1 MMYRIRTSLQLRNS
15 VPWVLTALCSTVF
28 YVFAHGLPPQRA
40 DMKGKVVGVSDGD
53 TITVLTDDNIQH
65 KVRLA
70 HIDCPEKGQPFGNKA
85 KQFTSDFCFG
95 QVVRVEHGGKKDR
108 NGRYIGVVY
117 NSRGDNLN
125 KQLVAAGLA
134 WHFVRYSKD
143 QSYSAL
149 EAQARQAKRGL
160 WVESNAIAPWVWRR
174 QPK

>member
-1 MMYRIRTSLQLRNS
+1 MHKNPLQWSKQIKWALT
-15 VPWVLTALCSTVF
+15 VLHCTVF
-28 YVFAHGLPPQRA
+28 FVFAQCLPPQRA
-40 DMKGKVVGVSDGD
+40 DMTGKVVGISDGD
-53 TITVLTDDNIQH
+53 TITVLTEDKTQH

-70 HIDCPEKGQPFGNKA
+70 HIDCPEKGQPFGNRA

-95 QVVRVEHGGKKDR
+95 QIVRVEHGGKKDR

-125 KQLVAAGLA
+125 KQLVSAGLA
-134 WHFVRYSKD
+134 WHFVRYSND

-149 EAQARQAKRGL
+149 EAQARKAKRGL
-160 WVESNAIAPWVWRR
+160 WAESNAIAPWVWRK